1 MKSIQ
6 TQNLSKTFTHI
17 NSGKKVEVLKN
28 INIEILEN
36 ESVAILGMNGAGK
49 STLLKILCGSL
60 YATSGLVN
68 INGSISWPVGFG
80 GGFDNKIS
88 ALDNIKF
95 ISHMMCYGYDKSK
108 DIQDYIE
115 NAAGLK
121 DKLDYLVGAYSSG
134 MKSRL
139 FFHTSIVFDFDFYL
153 FDEISAVGDKNFE
166 GSSNSILEDLKL
178 NHGMICVTHNTSKVS
193 RYCDYGYVLDCG
205 TISEKL
211 NIEEAIR
218 EYEAL

>member
-1 MKSIQ
+1 M
-6 TQNLSKTFTHI
+6 
-17 NSGKKVEVLKN
+17 
-28 INIEILEN
+28 IL
-36 ESVAILGMNGAGK
+36 I
-49 STLLKILCGSL
+49 
-60 YATSGLVN
+60 
-68 INGSISWPVGFG
+68 
-80 GGFDNKIS
+80 
-88 ALDNIKF
+88 F
-95 ISHMMCYGYDKSK
+95 I
-108 DIQDYIE
+108 
-115 NAAGLK
+115 
-121 DKLDYLVGAYSSG
+121 
-134 MKSRL
+134 
-139 FFHTSIVFDFDFYL
+139 

>member
-88 ALDNIKF
+88 ARDNIKF
-95 ISHMMCYGYDKSK
+95 ISHMMGYGYDKSK

-139 FFHTSIVFDFDFYL
+139 FFHTSIVFDFDFFARYSKTLCIL
-153 FDEISAVGDKNFE
+153 FIYFCYIVC
-166 GSSNSILEDLKL
+166 L
-178 NHGMICVTHNTSKVS
+178 NMK
-193 RYCDYGYVLDCG
+193 
-205 TISEKL
+205 
-211 NIEEAIR
+211 
-218 EYEAL
+218 